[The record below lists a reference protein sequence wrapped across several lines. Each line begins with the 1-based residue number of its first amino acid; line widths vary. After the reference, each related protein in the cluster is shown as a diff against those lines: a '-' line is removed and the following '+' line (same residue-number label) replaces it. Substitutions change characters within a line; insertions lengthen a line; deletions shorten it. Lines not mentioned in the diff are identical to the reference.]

1 MASKISR
8 ALYAITPRMMQR
20 SRAIKRLF
28 GMQDDGNLSP
38 DGKIFLID
46 LNRFCFGADS
56 THTPN
61 DPFTTARNEGRREV
75 LNRILLH
82 LKMDFTR
89 VAELKQEEGDHYDD
103 Q

>member
-1 MASKISR
+1 MDNIKQV
-8 ALYAITPRMMQR
+8 LYSITPRMMQR

-28 GMQDDGNLSP
+28 GMQDDGKLSP
-38 DGKIFLID
+38 DGKIFLTD

-56 THTPN
+56 THAPG
-61 DPFTTARNEGRREV
+61 DPYTSARNEGRREV

-89 VAELKQEEGDHYDD
+89 VAELKQEEGEYYDN
-103 Q
+103 